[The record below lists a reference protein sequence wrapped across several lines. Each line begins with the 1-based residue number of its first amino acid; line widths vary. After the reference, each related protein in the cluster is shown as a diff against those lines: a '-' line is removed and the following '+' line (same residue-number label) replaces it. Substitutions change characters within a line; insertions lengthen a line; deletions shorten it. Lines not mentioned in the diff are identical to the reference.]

1 MPSYTILLFLI
12 FGTGLLSII
21 QISYSL
27 DTDFD
32 TGPYLN
38 NIKFIHYLDENV
50 ALEEIKS
57 GNLDIYYFRIPLDLV
72 PEILSSTDI
81 NLYDKV
87 SGTFGLLLNP
97 APGGDESLNP
107 FEFREIRH
115 AMNYLI
121 NRNFIS
127 NEILQGYGFP
137 LFDSLGIFSPDY
149 TVIMDVVESF
159 GFHYDPEYALGIIK
173 NVLEENGA
181 IFKDNKWFFKDKP
194 ITLKVLIRSDDQQ
207 RKILGELI
215 SSELNKIGFTIIKDY
230 GDLNKSLR
238 VLQNSDPK
246 ELQWNLYTEAFTSNA
261 FSRYNDGNTAQFYAP
276 WYANMPGYQNPG
288 FWQYQNATLDDITQ
302 KLVFSNFTSELE
314 RNKLLKYAT
323 QMGIE
328 ESVRIFLVNNI
339 DPFAASSSISG
350 LVNDF
355 GGGITNK
362 YSLLNAESNKTDSLN
377 IGVKQIYQ
385 GAWNSVGGFSDT
397 YSTNIYSNIAD
408 SSTLRHPF
416 TGEVISM
423 RNEILNVTTLG
434 PYDKLEVDP
443 EAIVWNSKNGWITAE
458 ENSKSL
464 SKVTYK
470 ILYSNWHNGI
480 PIDKSDLLYSL
491 YFLFEWGSD
500 DGVNDLTKDPEY
512 TSRVKVALP
521 LYKGFKFSSNDTL
534 ESFIDIWH
542 FDKKEIAGNTGLWPQ
557 EPWEITAATERL
569 VLSNILSFSKSQAIT
584 KNADWLS
591 LVVPEHANLIKKE
604 LIKMKNEKFVPL
616 PLKKIVTVDEAIKRY
631 DASIKWIEDR
641 QHAVISNGPFFLD
654 SYNPSGRTMEIKAF
668 RDNTYPFEQG
678 YWSHLEKPKTI
689 QIKNFTHSKYIK
701 IGQEKLI
708 NFQSFADDIPES
720 NISIYY
726 FLLDYS
732 GKIVKSGEAT
742 SIKDQNGFFQILL
755 DEHLTKNLTLGP
767 VTLKIFANS
776 KEALRPFV
784 SDNIFLVTH

>member
-137 LFDSLGIFSPDY
+137 LFDSLGRFSPDY

-434 PYDKLEVDP
+434 PHDKLEVDP

>member
-137 LFDSLGIFSPDY
+137 LFDSLGRFSPDY

>member
-1 MPSYTILLFLI
+1 
-12 FGTGLLSII
+12 
-21 QISYSL
+21 
-27 DTDFD
+27 
-32 TGPYLN
+32 
-38 NIKFIHYLDENV
+38 
-50 ALEEIKS
+50 
-57 GNLDIYYFRIPLDLV
+57 
-72 PEILSSTDI
+72 
-81 NLYDKV
+81 
-87 SGTFGLLLNP
+87 
-97 APGGDESLNP
+97 
-107 FEFREIRH
+107 
-115 AMNYLI
+115 
-121 NRNFIS
+121 
-127 NEILQGYGFP
+127 
-137 LFDSLGIFSPDY
+137 
-149 TVIMDVVESF
+149 
-159 GFHYDPEYALGIIK
+159 
-173 NVLEENGA
+173 
-181 IFKDNKWFFKDKP
+181 
-194 ITLKVLIRSDDQQ
+194 
-207 RKILGELI
+207 
-215 SSELNKIGFTIIKDY
+215 
-230 GDLNKSLR
+230 
-238 VLQNSDPK
+238 
-246 ELQWNLYTEAFTSNA
+246 
-261 FSRYNDGNTAQFYAP
+261 YAP

-434 PYDKLEVDP
+434 PHDKLEVDP